1 MIELIGQPFNGGDLR
16 ESSHRARRPR
26 MRGRGPA
33 GPVIRAGLDRLA
45 RTSRALLALPALRGG
60 PGLGLL
66 RSVAIG
72 VAVPLAMLALIAP
85 SEASEKWTNF
95 VAVPGQPEPIPEQ
108 WLQDEEARIAH
119 SLRLPDAVAKTVPF
133 DFERARRKASWP
145 GTAEV
150 GRQYFD
156 HLCDTEAGEWFLK
169 QGEPQRGLYD
179 ARPLRKYETAE
190 LQARYELE
198 APLLVRL
205 HRIAD
210 TINSGSWFVNPPAL
224 TYEFVQE
231 PRRDVDWQAE
241 IKQPYIEL
249 FGFQAERP
257 WEAIEARPMQMKGID
272 RPTARYAVTWRGT
285 RRKLDR
291 EHSISGVEIIV
302 YERATS
308 EVLAVRRQFVYAP
321 PYPNRPET
329 NSWAQGRTCRRVG
342 YTTYGGEHLSR
353 LPALVVPPVRPM
365 RGVEPTLKVPTPPGA
380 STSR

>member
-1 MIELIGQPFNGGDLR
+1 
-16 ESSHRARRPR
+16 
-26 MRGRGPA
+26 MRGSGPA
-33 GPVIRAGLDRLA
+33 GPVIRAGVDRLA
-45 RTSRALLALPALRGG
+45 RTSPALLALPALRVG

-150 GRQYFD
+150 ARQYFD

-249 FGFQAERP
+249 FGFQPAMP
-257 WEAIEARPMQMKGID
+257 SDGIEGRPMQMKGID

-291 EHSISGVEIIV
+291 EHSISGVEIVV
-302 YERATS
+302 YERATR

-321 PYPNRPET
+321 PYEKHPES
-329 NSWAQGRTCRRVG
+329 NSWGQGQTCKRVS
-342 YTTYGGEHLSR
+342 YSAVGGEHLAR
-353 LPALVVPPVRPM
+353 LPALVAPPVVPM
-365 RGVEPTLKVPTPPGA
+365 RWLPATLKAPMPPGA